1 MIRRLSWLCLA
12 SIAAATLVRAPLLQA
27 DEPATASA
35 EVEERATRRG
45 RGVEDFGIPHVA
57 FINAQIEAGWE
68 DAGIRPS
75 RPATDGEWCRRVYL
89 DVVGRIPS
97 LDELQAF

>member
-1 MIRRLSWLCLA
+1 MARERDRRLPFRSWQPPGAADSLAWFDSPIADILFLGVVRFLGIYEGIIIRRLSWLCLA

-45 RGVEDFGIPHVA
+45 RGV
-57 FINAQIEAGWE
+57 
-68 DAGIRPS
+68 
-75 RPATDGEWCRRVYL
+75 
-89 DVVGRIPS
+89 
-97 LDELQAF
+97 